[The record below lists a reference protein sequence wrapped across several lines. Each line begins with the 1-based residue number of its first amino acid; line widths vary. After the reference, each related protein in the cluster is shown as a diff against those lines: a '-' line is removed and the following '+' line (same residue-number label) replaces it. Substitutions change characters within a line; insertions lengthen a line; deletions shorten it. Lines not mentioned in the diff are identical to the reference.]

1 MLTSTF
7 FVSHETTAVSLSWCL
22 WLLAQHQDIQD
33 ALRAE
38 VTPLFE
44 NVNMDDPVFRE
55 NPFELGFDKANIP
68 SYEDI
73 NNLRLLNNVC
83 RETSRVIPA
92 VPLTT
97 RYTSKDMIFKNYF
110 IPKGTVLFLPII
122 ASHHNKDLWGED
134 AEEFRPSRWDEQ
146 DASKA
151 GPYDYLP
158 FLAGVRSCIGYRFAM
173 IELKIILSILLVKF
187 QFFEKPGFV
196 PAKKQRITLRPSP
209 NMTLLVK
216 PVK

>member
-38 VTPLFE
+38 VTPVFE
-44 NVNMDDPVFRE
+44 NLNMDDPVFRE

-73 NNLRLLNNVC
+73 NNLHLLNNVC
-83 RETSRVIPA
+83 RETSRLIPA
-92 VPLTT
+92 VPITT
-97 RYTSKDMIFKNYF
+97 RFTSKDMVFKNYF
-110 IPKGTVLFLPII
+110 IPKSTVIFLPII

-134 AEEFRPSRWDEQ
+134 AEEFRPSRWDEE

-158 FLAGVRSCIGYRFAM
+158 FLAGVRSCIGYRFANL
-173 IELKIILSILLVKF
+173 ELKTILSILLMKF

-196 PAKKQRITLRPSP
+196 PAKKQRLTLRPSP

-216 PVK
+216 PLK